1 MPETQTRPVT
11 ALDLAV
17 RAILA
22 LVVEWQQASAEQ
34 REEER
39 RRREWMFDAPEPVW
53 RAWLDDNL

>member
-11 ALDLAV
+11 AFDLAV

-34 REEER
+34 REDER